1 MNKSANLLEIELAP
15 GPASPKQTIAAFML
29 AGAAAVS
36 LSEPKRVLAAL
47 LGVCLLGWPAL
58 IAYLRPRRWIIQD
71 RQGSWYIRS
80 DEKAF
85 SFTPGPETRLME
97 DYVCIVPAQHS
108 FLGLRRWFVRRQ
120 STDPV
125 QYCRLKRE
133 LRLGLQAGT
142 QEHIGV

>member
-1 MNKSANLLEIELAP
+1 M
-15 GPASPKQTIAAFML
+15 F
-29 AGAAAVS
+29 AAAAALS
-36 LSEPKRVLAAL
+36 LSEPKWVLAAL

-97 DYVCIVPAQHS
+97 NYVCIVPAQHS
-108 FLGLRRWFVRRQ
+108 LLGLRRWFVRRE
-120 STDPV
+120 SADPV
-125 QYCRLKRE
+125 QYCRLKRA
-133 LRLGLQAGT
+133 LRLDLQDGT
-142 QEHIGV
+142 KGQTDV